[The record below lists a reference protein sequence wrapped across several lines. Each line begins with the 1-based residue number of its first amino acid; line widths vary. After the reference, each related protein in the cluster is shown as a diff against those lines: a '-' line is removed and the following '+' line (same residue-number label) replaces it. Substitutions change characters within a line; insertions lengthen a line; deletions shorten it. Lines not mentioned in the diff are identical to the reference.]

1 MPSAWVRAWRG
12 SNSPDPATGPAV
24 RKTTSNSRACT
35 TRFSFRTSPNS
46 PAPTRTPRA
55 ASSRPSMNFTTAAS
69 RSWCRPRRR
78 PPSFIGANGSR
89 SSFTAPR
96 AASWKCRRNAI
107 SPANTNPW
115 HNSRMKTV
123 AEFKIHYRQIL
134 GEAGEV
140 LAPLPQ
146 FAQDTAEVL
155 RMYRAMTL
163 VRVFDAKAVNLQRT
177 GQLGT
182 YPSSLGH
189 EATHVGV
196 GAAMRPEDV
205 LAPVYRE
212 FGTQLWRG
220 VTMTEILT
228 YWGGDERGNDFAV
241 PRQDFA
247 WCVPIATQT
256 LHAAGAAMAFK
267 VRKEPRCALAYIG
280 DGGTSEGAFYE
291 ALNLAG
297 SRALPVVFVIV
308 NNGWAISVPV
318 SAQTAAKTLAQ
329 KAVAAGIPGVQVDG
343 NDVFA
348 VRGGVAE
355 ALGAARLGAGPS
367 VIEAM
372 TYRLSDH
379 TTADDATRYR
389 SGEEVKDAWALEPLI
404 RLRKFL
410 IDAGLWDAAK
420 EYALLEECT
429 QKVDAAVR

>member
-1 MPSAWVRAWRG
+1 V
-12 SNSPDPATGPAV
+12 
-24 RKTTSNSRACT
+24 
-35 TRFSFRTSPNS
+35 
-46 PAPTRTPRA
+46 
-55 ASSRPSMNFTTAAS
+55 
-69 RSWCRPRRR
+69 
-78 PPSFIGANGSR
+78 
-89 SSFTAPR
+89 
-96 AASWKCRRNAI
+96 
-107 SPANTNPW
+107 
-115 HNSRMKTV
+115 
-123 AEFKIHYRQIL
+123 
-134 GEAGEV
+134 
-140 LAPLPQ
+140 APLPR
-146 FAQDTAEVL
+146 FAKDSEEVL
-155 RMYRAMTL
+155 RMYQAMTL

-189 EATHVGV
+189 EAAHIGV

-318 SAQTAAKTLAQ
+318 AAQTAAKTLAQ

-348 VRGGVAE
+348 VREVVGE
-355 ALGAARLGAGPS
+355 ALEAARDGAGPS
-367 VIEAM
+367 VIEAL

-379 TTADDATRYR
+379 TTADDAGRYR
-389 SGEEVKDAWALEPLI
+389 SAEEVKDAWALEPLI
-404 RLRKFL
+404 RIRRFL
-410 IDAGLWDAAK
+410 VDSGLWDAAK
-420 EYALLEECT
+420 ERALLEECT
-429 QKVDAAVR
+429 LKVDAAVAEYLAKAKPATDAMFDHLFATLPARLSEQRLIARHYSSKPGVSKPSGH

>member
-1 MPSAWVRAWRG
+1 
-12 SNSPDPATGPAV
+12 
-24 RKTTSNSRACT
+24 
-35 TRFSFRTSPNS
+35 
-46 PAPTRTPRA
+46 
-55 ASSRPSMNFTTAAS
+55 
-69 RSWCRPRRR
+69 
-78 PPSFIGANGSR
+78 
-89 SSFTAPR
+89 
-96 AASWKCRRNAI
+96 
-107 SPANTNPW
+107 
-115 HNSRMKTV
+115 MKTV

-134 GEAGEV
+134 GPAGELV
-140 LAPLPQ
+140 APLPP
-146 FAQDTAEVL
+146 FAQDTAEVV

-189 EATHVGV
+189 EAAHIGV
-196 GAAMRPEDV
+196 GAAMRAEDV

-220 VTMTEILT
+220 VTMPEILT

-241 PRQDFA
+241 PRHDFA

-267 VRKEPRCALAYIG
+267 VLKQPRCALAYIG

-318 SAQTAAKTLAQ
+318 AAQTAAQTLAQ

-343 NDVFA
+343 NDVLA
-348 VRGGVAE
+348 VRDVVAG
-355 ALGAARLGAGPS
+355 ALDAARHGAGPS
-367 VIEAM
+367 LIEAL

-379 TTADDATRYR
+379 TTADDASRYR
-389 SGEEVKDAWALEPLI
+389 SGQEVKNAWALEPLI
-404 RLRKFL
+404 RTRAFL
-410 IDAGLWDAAK
+410 VNNGQWDADK
-420 EYALLEECT
+420 EQALLQECAL
-429 QKVDAAVR
+429 KVDAAVTEYLAKSKPSTDAMFEHLFAVLPAHLREQRLVARTYGAKSSGH

>member
-1 MPSAWVRAWRG
+1 
-12 SNSPDPATGPAV
+12 
-24 RKTTSNSRACT
+24 
-35 TRFSFRTSPNS
+35 
-46 PAPTRTPRA
+46 
-55 ASSRPSMNFTTAAS
+55 
-69 RSWCRPRRR
+69 
-78 PPSFIGANGSR
+78 
-89 SSFTAPR
+89 
-96 AASWKCRRNAI
+96 
-107 SPANTNPW
+107 
-115 HNSRMKTV
+115 
-123 AEFKIHYRQIL
+123 
-134 GEAGEV
+134 
-140 LAPLPQ
+140 
-146 FAQDTAEVL
+146 
-155 RMYRAMTL
+155 MYEAMTR

-182 YPSSLGH
+182 YPSCLGH
-189 EATHVGV
+189 EAAHIGV
-196 GAAMRPEDV
+196 GAAMRAEDV

-267 VRKEPRCALAYIG
+267 VRNEPRCALAYIG

-318 SAQTAAKTLAQ
+318 KAQTAAQTLAQ

-348 VRGGVAE
+348 VRAVVSE
-355 ALGAARLGAGPS
+355 ALEAARHGGGPRL
-367 VIEAM
+367 IEAL

-379 TTADDATRYR
+379 TTSDDASRYR
-389 SGEEVKDAWALEPLI
+389 SGQEVKDAWALEPLI
-404 RLRKFL
+404 RLRAYL
-410 IDAGLWDAAK
+410 CNSGLWDSGK
-420 EYALLEECT
+420 EQALLDECALE
-429 QKVDAAVR
+429 VDAAVTEYLGRAKPSTDAMFDHLFAALPAHLREQRLIARRYAAKPAATPAAKPAATPAALPTRTGS

>member
-1 MPSAWVRAWRG
+1 
-12 SNSPDPATGPAV
+12 
-24 RKTTSNSRACT
+24 
-35 TRFSFRTSPNS
+35 
-46 PAPTRTPRA
+46 
-55 ASSRPSMNFTTAAS
+55 
-69 RSWCRPRRR
+69 
-78 PPSFIGANGSR
+78 
-89 SSFTAPR
+89 
-96 AASWKCRRNAI
+96 
-107 SPANTNPW
+107 
-115 HNSRMKTV
+115 MKTV
-123 AEFKIHYRQIL
+123 AEFKIHFRQIL
-134 GEAGEV
+134 GPAGDV
-140 LAPLPQ
+140 VAPLPQ
-146 FAQDTAEVL
+146 FAKDSGDVL

-189 EATHVGV
+189 EAAHVGV

-220 VTMTEILT
+220 VTMAEILT

-241 PRQDFA
+241 PRHDFA

-267 VRKEPRCALAYIG
+267 VLKQPRCALAYIG

-318 SAQTAAKTLAQ
+318 AAQTAAQTLAQ

-348 VRGGVAE
+348 VREVVAE
-355 ALGAARLGAGPS
+355 ALEAARRGAGPCL
-367 VIEAM
+367 IEAL

-379 TTADDATRYR
+379 TTADDASRYR
-389 SGEEVKDAWALEPLI
+389 NGQEVKDAWALEPLI
-404 RLRKFL
+404 RFRGFL
-410 IDAGLWDAAK
+410 INAGIWDAAK
-420 EYALLEECT
+420 EQALLEECT
-429 QKVDAAVR
+429 LAVDAAVTEYLGRARPSTDAMFEHLFSALPAHLREQRRIARKYGSKPSGH

>member
-1 MPSAWVRAWRG
+1 
-12 SNSPDPATGPAV
+12 
-24 RKTTSNSRACT
+24 
-35 TRFSFRTSPNS
+35 
-46 PAPTRTPRA
+46 
-55 ASSRPSMNFTTAAS
+55 
-69 RSWCRPRRR
+69 
-78 PPSFIGANGSR
+78 
-89 SSFTAPR
+89 
-96 AASWKCRRNAI
+96 
-107 SPANTNPW
+107 
-115 HNSRMKTV
+115 MKTV
-123 AEFKIHYRQIL
+123 AEFKIHFRQIL
-134 GEAGEV
+134 GPAGDV
-140 LAPLPQ
+140 VAPLPQ
-146 FAQDTAEVL
+146 FAQDSGDVL

-182 YPSSLGH
+182 YPSCLGH
-189 EATHVGV
+189 EAAHVGI

-220 VTMTEILT
+220 VTMAEILT

-241 PRQDFA
+241 PRHDFA

-267 VRKEPRCALAYIG
+267 VQKQPRCALAYIG

-318 SAQTAAKTLAQ
+318 AAQTAAQTLAQ

-348 VRGGVAE
+348 VREVVAE
-355 ALGAARLGAGPS
+355 ALEAARRGAGPCL
-367 VIEAM
+367 IEAL

-379 TTADDATRYR
+379 TTADDASRYR
-389 SGEEVKDAWALEPLI
+389 KSQEVKEAWALEPLI
-404 RLRKFL
+404 RIRRFL
-410 IDAGLWDAAK
+410 TNAGIWDAAK
-420 EYALLEECT
+420 EQALLEECT
-429 QKVDAAVR
+429 LAVDTAVTEYLGRAKPSTDAMFEHLFSVLPAHLHEQRRSARKYGSKSSGH